1 MQRRQRLAR
10 GRGGGEGP
18 GCGLAPLEAARSH
31 NLQVLSDLMDVR
43 HPRVG
48 GHRLRGARREE
59 RKRFPPLTSDVW
71 GPTDDIHLSNGS
83 ADGNDIE
90 YMKNYNI
97 WHKAQVC
104 IFYSIEHTSYIFLWH
119 TGIFLD
125 NIWSTANTTSR
136 NNKSRHA
143 HVHTFPLFLFLL

>member
-1 MQRRQRLAR
+1 
-10 GRGGGEGP
+10 
-18 GCGLAPLEAARSH
+18 
-31 NLQVLSDLMDVR
+31 
-43 HPRVG
+43 
-48 GHRLRGARREE
+48 
-59 RKRFPPLTSDVW
+59 VW

-143 HVHTFPLFLFLL
+143 HVHAFPLFLFLLWKECAHIIMRISKYSMLHGSNLYSYVILFLQLWYIILSS